1 MGYVFDAPF
10 ASGHKRFLEE
20 VSLHLVFQVAAK
32 FLRRRNSLWP
42 SFTAWASLAGVAL
55 GVSSFL
61 VVITVFSSFE
71 TELRRALVAANP
83 HLVVYNFPAGIRDAL
98 DFQTRM
104 NARIGKSLVSSG
116 LFEYTEGILSRE
128 MLTAAAVVRGVEGM
142 RSANA
147 PELAPLVRPKGA
159 FSLLNEPSALG
170 PFDAPVNV
178 VVASGVALKVNAQVG
193 DEVVFTTAGR
203 DGKQISIRLRVVG
216 TFTLGLAGYDERLM
230 FMNFQDAVALW
241 GKGGYARGVEFRI
254 QNPQNAIAMAQKIQP
269 DTPYLVQPWQK
280 LHQSLFDQIERDGRS
295 VKLVVAIITLVAV
308 FNILTTL
315 TVNVVDRARQI
326 ALLRSIGATRA
337 LVLKVFM
344 LMGLLLGLGGGVL
357 GVGLGLL
364 ILRVFQTFEMGDLKS
379 IYFLEKIPV
388 TYDWMLILQAVG
400 LAIVLS
406 FVSSLY
412 PAWKAV
418 RTSPLHGF
426 RPEYR

>member
-1 MGYVFDAPF
+1 M
-10 ASGHKRFLEE
+10 
-20 VSLHLVFQVAAK
+20 
-32 FLRRRNSLWP
+32 
-42 SFTAWASLAGVAL
+42 
-55 GVSSFL
+55 
-61 VVITVFSSFE
+61 
-71 TELRRALVAANP
+71 
-83 HLVVYNFPAGIRDAL
+83 
-98 DFQTRM
+98 QT
-104 NARIGKSLVSSG
+104 S
-116 LFEYTEGILSRE
+116 
-128 MLTAAAVVRGVEGM
+128 AAVVRGVEGE

-147 PELAPLVRPKGA
+147 PELLPLVQPKGA
-159 FSLLNEPSALG
+159 FALLNEPSALG
-170 PFDAPVNV
+170 PLESAVNA
-178 VVASGVALKVNAQVG
+178 VVASGLALKLNAQLG

-203 DGKQISIRLRVVG
+203 DGKQISVRLRLVG
-216 TFTLGLAGYDERLM
+216 TFTLGLAGYDERLV
-230 FMNFQDAVALW
+230 FMNFQDGVALW

-254 QNPQNAIAMAQKIQP
+254 RNPQDAIAIASKIQP

-326 ALLRSIGATRA
+326 ALLRSIGATRT
-337 LVLKVFM
+337 LILKVFM
-344 LMGLLLGLGGGVL
+344 LMGFLLGLGGGVL
-357 GVGLGLL
+357 GVGFGMLV
-364 ILRVFQTFEMGDLKS
+364 LRVFQSFELGDLKA

-388 TYDWMLILQAVG
+388 SYDWVLILQAVG